1 MLDIQDIINQSQENY
16 NKFIVETLKR
26 YLLFTGD
33 EELYRSML
41 YEYPELNITYSPYI
55 RTDSDDGKIFAF
67 HRDNLQPITLSFGDC
82 QTHQDPVNMRYTC
95 SCKMGVE
102 IGGVLI

>member
-1 MLDIQDIINQSQENY
+1 MLDIQEIVNQSQENY

-33 EELYRSML
+33 EDIYKSML
-41 YEYPELNITYSPYI
+41 HKYPELDITYSPYI
-55 RTDSDDGKIFAF
+55 RTDSNDGKIFAF
-67 HRDNLQPITLSFGDC
+67 HRDNLQPITLSFGDY
-82 QTHQDPVNMRYTC
+82 QISEDPAHMRYTC

-102 IGGVLI
+102 IGGVLV